1 MNIGNFLTVFSIL
14 IALVGFAYN
23 SNRKIIIYKLS
34 KSDYIIAI
42 VLVLLANYLLLFD
55 WVEANGWYF
64 DCFMHE
70 GNSYLLPNQWAYIV
84 TSLLLFY
91 VMYKFWVRNRIP
103 ERNRTKL
110 LRYYEELVLSDIPF
124 LINCICKYH
133 QEEIQND
140 IAKVNK
146 NTQNENNGDLFAWD
160 EPKAD
165 EVKTKQ
171 ETVLQRIVLNH
182 SFIRESIRHSYPLFF
197 LEQVCE
203 LKTDRLVGIK
213 EAVECYYRTLLRK
226 QNSVLVD
233 AIRHTNNI
241 LQDDK
246 CNNVAYR
253 LHEYKFSSLTCSNI
267 DFVVNLKVWK
277 SFGEEGL
284 RDAETSEFFNKQASE
299 WYNDEYNKHPAKLCL
314 NFYDILIRQIIYE
327 YVKNGKANAE
337 PPFIYPYYLY
347 LICDALAVDEEKYVG
362 TYVESF
368 WNDLMST
375 LSGLLKVHED
385 HNIHLY
391 YVDLLNILKSL
402 IMISDYSAERKTEL
416 LTWLIEYYIEKDSV
430 SNCDVYFKDKLKDVL
445 TEIKSENSLQIKN
458 AMQQI
463 DAAKYSNYPNYSD
476 VIKFLNGKCNENS
489 NTDNSSKC

>member
-1 MNIGNFLTVFSIL
+1 MNIGNFLTVFSVL

-70 GNSYLLPNQWAYIV
+70 GNSYLLPSQWAYIV

-91 VMYKFWVRNRIP
+91 VMYKFWGCNRIP
-103 ERNRTKL
+103 KRNRTKL

-146 NTQNENNGDLFAWD
+146 NTQNENNGDLLAWD

-165 EVKTKQ
+165 EVKTKP

-182 SFIRESIRHSYPLFF
+182 SFIQESIRHSYPLFF

-203 LKTDRLVGIK
+203 LKTDRLVGTK
-213 EAVECYYRTLLRK
+213 EAVECYYRTLLRE
-226 QNSVLVD
+226 QNSMLVD
-233 AIRHTNNI
+233 AINHTNNV

-253 LHEYKFSSLTCSNI
+253 LHEYKFSSLTFSNI
-267 DFVVNLKVWK
+267 DFVVNLEVWK

-284 RDAETSEFFNKQASE
+284 RDAETSEFFSKQASE
-299 WYNDEYNKHPAKLCL
+299 WNNDEYNKHPAKLCL
-314 NFYDILIRQIIYE
+314 NFYDIFIRQIIYDH
-327 YVKNGKANAE
+327 VKNKKGNDS
-337 PPFIYPYYLY
+337 PRYINPYCLY
-347 LICDALAVDEEKYVG
+347 LICNALAVDEEHYEG

-368 WNDLMST
+368 LNDLMFT
-375 LSGLLKVHED
+375 LLDLLKVHEE

-391 YVDLLNILKSL
+391 YVSLLDILKSL
-402 IMISDYSAERKTEL
+402 ITISNYSEERKTKL
-416 LTWLIEYYIEKDSV
+416 LTWLMEYYIEKDCV
-430 SNCDVYFKDKLKDVL
+430 SNCDVYFKDKLKGVL
-445 TEIKSENSLQIKN
+445 TEIKCNNSLQIN

-463 DAAKYSNYPNYSD
+463 DVAKYRNYPNYQA
-476 VIKFLNGKCNENS
+476 VIKFLTGKSNENS
-489 NTDNSSKC
+489 NTDNSPEC

>member
-23 SNRKIIIYKLS
+23 SNRKIIVYKLS

-91 VMYKFWVRNRIP
+91 VMYKFCVCNRIP

-165 EVKTKQ
+165 EVKTKL

-182 SFIRESIRHSYPLFF
+182 SFVRESIRHS
-197 LEQVCE
+197 
-203 LKTDRLVGIK
+203 
-213 EAVECYYRTLLRK
+213 
-226 QNSVLVD
+226 
-233 AIRHTNNI
+233 
-241 LQDDK
+241 
-246 CNNVAYR
+246 
-253 LHEYKFSSLTCSNI
+253 
-267 DFVVNLKVWK
+267 
-277 SFGEEGL
+277 
-284 RDAETSEFFNKQASE
+284 
-299 WYNDEYNKHPAKLCL
+299 
-314 NFYDILIRQIIYE
+314 
-327 YVKNGKANAE
+327 
-337 PPFIYPYYLY
+337 
-347 LICDALAVDEEKYVG
+347 
-362 TYVESF
+362 
-368 WNDLMST
+368 
-375 LSGLLKVHED
+375 
-385 HNIHLY
+385 
-391 YVDLLNILKSL
+391 
-402 IMISDYSAERKTEL
+402 
-416 LTWLIEYYIEKDSV
+416 
-430 SNCDVYFKDKLKDVL
+430 
-445 TEIKSENSLQIKN
+445 
-458 AMQQI
+458 
-463 DAAKYSNYPNYSD
+463 
-476 VIKFLNGKCNENS
+476 
-489 NTDNSSKC
+489 

>member
-55 WVEANGWYF
+55 WVEANEWYF

-91 VMYKFWVRNRIP
+91 VMYKFWVCNRIP

-203 LKTDRLVGIK
+203 LKTDRLLGIK
-213 EAVECYYRTLLRK
+213 EAV
-226 QNSVLVD
+226 
-233 AIRHTNNI
+233 
-241 LQDDK
+241 
-246 CNNVAYR
+246 
-253 LHEYKFSSLTCSNI
+253 
-267 DFVVNLKVWK
+267 
-277 SFGEEGL
+277 
-284 RDAETSEFFNKQASE
+284 
-299 WYNDEYNKHPAKLCL
+299 
-314 NFYDILIRQIIYE
+314 
-327 YVKNGKANAE
+327 
-337 PPFIYPYYLY
+337 
-347 LICDALAVDEEKYVG
+347 
-362 TYVESF
+362 
-368 WNDLMST
+368 
-375 LSGLLKVHED
+375 
-385 HNIHLY
+385 
-391 YVDLLNILKSL
+391 
-402 IMISDYSAERKTEL
+402 
-416 LTWLIEYYIEKDSV
+416 
-430 SNCDVYFKDKLKDVL
+430 
-445 TEIKSENSLQIKN
+445 
-458 AMQQI
+458 
-463 DAAKYSNYPNYSD
+463 
-476 VIKFLNGKCNENS
+476 
-489 NTDNSSKC
+489 

>member
-1 MNIGNFLTVFSIL
+1 MNIGNFLTVFSIM

-34 KSDYIIAI
+34 KSDSIIAI

-64 DCFMHE
+64 DCLMHE

-91 VMYKFWVRNRIP
+91 VMYKFWGCNRIP

-146 NTQNENNGDLFAWD
+146 DTQNENNGDLFAWD

-165 EVKTKQ
+165 EVKTKS

-182 SFIRESIRHSYPLFF
+182 SFIQESIRHSYPLFF
-197 LEQVCE
+197 IEQVCE
-203 LKTDRLVGIK
+203 LKTDRLVGTK
-213 EAVECYYRTLLRK
+213 EAVECYYRILLRE
-226 QNSVLVD
+226 QNSMLVD
-233 AIRHTNNI
+233 AISHTNNI

-253 LHEYKFSSLTCSNI
+253 LHEYKFSSLTFSNI
-267 DFVVNLKVWK
+267 DFVVNLEVWK

-284 RDAETSEFFNKQASE
+284 RDAETSEFFSKQVTE
-299 WYNDEYNKHPAKLCL
+299 WNNDEYNKHPAKLCL
-314 NFYDILIRQIIYE
+314 NFYDILIRQVIYE
-327 YVKNGKANAE
+327 YVRKENVNGE
-337 PPFIYPYYLY
+337 PPFVYPYYLY
-347 LICDALAVDEEKYVG
+347 LICNAMAVDEEHFED

-368 WNDLMST
+368 WNDLRLT
-375 LSGLLKVHED
+375 LSSLLKVHED
-385 HNIHLY
+385 HNVHFY
-391 YVDLLNILKSL
+391 YAELLFVIESL
-402 IMISDYSAERKTEL
+402 VMISNYSEIRKTKL
-416 LTWLIEYYIEKDSV
+416 LTWLIEFYIEKDCV
-430 SNCDVYFKDKLKDVL
+430 EAIDDYFKDQLKDVL
-445 TEIKSENSLQIKN
+445 VKIKGQMPRQISEAWRQVDI
-458 AMQQI
+458 
-463 DAAKYSNYPNYSD
+463 AKYSNYPNFQT
-476 VIKFLNGKCNENS
+476 VAEFLN
-489 NTDNSSKC
+489 D

>member
-1 MNIGNFLTVFSIL
+1 MNIGNFLTVFSIM

-34 KSDYIIAI
+34 KSDSIIAI

-64 DCFMHE
+64 DCLMHE

-91 VMYKFWVRNRIP
+91 VMYKFWGCNRIP

-146 NTQNENNGDLFAWD
+146 DTQNENNGDLFAWD

-165 EVKTKQ
+165 EVKTKS

-182 SFIRESIRHSYPLFF
+182 SFIQESIRHSYPLFF
-197 LEQVCE
+197 IEQVCE
-203 LKTDRLVGIK
+203 LKTDRLVGTK
-213 EAVECYYRTLLRK
+213 EAVECYYRTLLRE
-226 QNSVLVD
+226 QNSMLVD
-233 AIRHTNNI
+233 AISHTNNI

-253 LHEYKFSSLTCSNI
+253 LHEYKFSSLTFSNI
-267 DFVVNLKVWK
+267 DFVVNLEVWK

-284 RDAETSEFFNKQASE
+284 RDAETSEFFSKQVTE
-299 WYNDEYNKHPAKLCL
+299 WNNDEYNKHPAKLCL
-314 NFYDILIRQIIYE
+314 NFYDILIRQVIYE
-327 YVKNGKANAE
+327 YVRKENVNGE
-337 PPFIYPYYLY
+337 PPFVYPYYLY
-347 LICDALAVDEEKYVG
+347 LICNAMAVDEEHFED

-368 WNDLMST
+368 WNDLRLT
-375 LSGLLKVHED
+375 LSSLLKVHED
-385 HNIHLY
+385 HNAHFY
-391 YVDLLNILKSL
+391 YAELLFVIESL
-402 IMISDYSAERKTEL
+402 VMISNYSEIRKTKL
-416 LTWLIEYYIEKDSV
+416 LTWLIEFYIEKDCV
-430 SNCDVYFKDKLKDVL
+430 EAIDDYFKDQLKDVL
-445 TEIKSENSLQIKN
+445 VKIKGQMPRQISEAWRQVDI
-458 AMQQI
+458 
-463 DAAKYSNYPNYSD
+463 AKYSNYPNFQT
-476 VIKFLNGKCNENS
+476 VAEFLN
-489 NTDNSSKC
+489 D